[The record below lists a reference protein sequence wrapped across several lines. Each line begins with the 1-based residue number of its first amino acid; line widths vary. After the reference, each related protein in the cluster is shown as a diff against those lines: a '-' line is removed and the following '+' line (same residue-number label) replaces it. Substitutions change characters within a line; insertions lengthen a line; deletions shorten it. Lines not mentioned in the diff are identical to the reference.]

1 MPSDFS
7 KLMHL
12 PLVTSVTPAKPCSSA
27 EAPAEGPWVS
37 QWERQE
43 HSLQGESTAL
53 PVVCTPGP
61 GIFRWLMC
69 WAPRFAQQ
77 LPSSAR
83 TESEFGGGGVC
94 FTMAPACFTLGSQ
107 QSLGAQWSLQ
117 SPLPLWKV
125 WFSPHPVRW
134 VQLASS

>member
-83 TESEFGGGGVC
+83 TESEFGGGGSV
-94 FTMAPACFTLGSQ
+94 SQ
-107 QSLGAQWSLQ
+107 W
-117 SPLPLWKV
+117 PLPASLWEASRV
-125 WFSPHPVRW
+125 WEPSGVCRALSRCGRSGSHRT
-134 VQLASS
+134 L